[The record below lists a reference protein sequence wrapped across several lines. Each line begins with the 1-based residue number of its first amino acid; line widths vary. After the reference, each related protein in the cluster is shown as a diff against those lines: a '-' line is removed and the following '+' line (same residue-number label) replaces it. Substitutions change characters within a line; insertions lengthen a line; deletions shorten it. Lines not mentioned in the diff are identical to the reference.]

1 MVKTYAQLYME
12 ARKVLTEMDGPQ
24 AGLTA
29 RELLCAASG
38 KTREQLIA
46 QQELYVTESVEENMA
61 QLVHRYLQ
69 GAPLAYLLGEWDFYG
84 MTLYVDENVLIPRDD
99 TCALVDLALRRA
111 GQLPVSPRI
120 LDLCTGSGCIGL
132 ALAKAIP
139 NARVTLGDN
148 SKDALAVAKKNIKRH
163 GLTGRVTAMEV
174 NALEPAP
181 GFLGKF
187 DLIVSNPPYITDEEM
202 TRLDKSVRD
211 YEPHLALRGGADGLD
226 FYRAIVENFSPA
238 LKPGGFLAF
247 EYGMG
252 QGYGVAT
259 IMQAADYHQ
268 PEIRK
273 DNQGIN
279 RAIIACN
286 LREDET

>member
-99 TCALVDLALRRA
+99 TCALVDLALSRA

-120 LDLCTGSGCIGL
+120 
-132 ALAKAIP
+132 
-139 NARVTLGDN
+139 
-148 SKDALAVAKKNIKRH
+148 
-163 GLTGRVTAMEV
+163 
-174 NALEPAP
+174 
-181 GFLGKF
+181 
-187 DLIVSNPPYITDEEM
+187 
-202 TRLDKSVRD
+202 
-211 YEPHLALRGGADGLD
+211 
-226 FYRAIVENFSPA
+226 
-238 LKPGGFLAF
+238 
-247 EYGMG
+247 
-252 QGYGVAT
+252 
-259 IMQAADYHQ
+259 
-268 PEIRK
+268 
-273 DNQGIN
+273 
-279 RAIIACN
+279 
-286 LREDET
+286 